1 MLTVLGIGIIKC
13 LPVILP
19 TIMTTV
25 PTTFPVVEPWLVSI
39 LGAPFGL

>member
-13 LPVILP
+13 LPVVIP
-19 TIMTTV
+19 TTV
-25 PTTFPVVEPWLVSI
+25 PTTLPVVVPWLVSV